1 MKVVRISDVKPEEA
15 VSPLFS
21 GGKVTRQ
28 GLVGEND
35 SKELLSSVVNFN
47 PGTVNKFHTHTHD
60 QLLIITEGKGIVAT
74 ESEEIT
80 VTPGTVILFP
90 AGEKHWHGATKDSS
104 FSHIYVILQGSVTD
118 F

>member
-1 MKVVRISDVKPEEA
+1 MKVVRISDVKPEE
-15 VSPLFS
+15 VISPLFT

-35 SKELLSSVVNFN
+35 GKELLSSVVSFN
-47 PGTVNKFHTHTHD
+47 PGAVNKFHTHTHD

-80 VTPGTVILFP
+80 VTPGTIILFP
-90 AGEKHWHGATKDSS
+90 AGEKHWHGATKDTA
-104 FSHIYVILQGSVTD
+104 FSHIYVIPQGSVTD